1 MSIGA
6 FHLAAKE
13 SFIIRKPR
21 SSEFQ
26 RESKNKLSAGVPSTM
41 ENLLQKSHKFRN
53 RRNL

>member
-26 RESKNKLSAGVPSTM
+26 RGFKNKTLGRSSVHNGKSPS
-41 ENLLQKSHKFRN
+41 KKPSIPK
-53 RRNL
+53 